1 LKKKVGKHKKIKEF
15 GERQIKMEEFLQ
27 QLMGKKIDV
36 SCGSNAA
43 FRGDVIDVKNGVLYL
58 RDESERVAYVAI
70 DKIALIYEV
79 KETLSRPGFVG

>member
-1 LKKKVGKHKKIKEF
+1 
-15 GERQIKMEEFLQ
+15 MEEFLQ